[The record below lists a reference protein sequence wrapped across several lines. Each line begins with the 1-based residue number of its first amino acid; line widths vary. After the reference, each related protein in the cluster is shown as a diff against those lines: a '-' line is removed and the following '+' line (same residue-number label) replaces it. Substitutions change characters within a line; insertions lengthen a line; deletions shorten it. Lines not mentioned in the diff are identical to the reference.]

1 MNRAAEM
8 TEARRSM
15 MKRRRRSLTI
25 LIAGSVLGLLLALI
39 VGGALFALMAT
50 GFCLGLA
57 GYVYFLRTQ
66 ALHDRERRAWR
77 EERAADRVVHPHE
90 QILIE
95 EDFEEISETM
105 VRIDDDSID
114 LHNMDTIDLTGIYHE
129 DEYTDLRER
138 RAS

>member
-15 MKRRRRSLTI
+15 MKRRRRSLTT
-25 LIAGSVLGLLLALI
+25 LITGSVLGLLLALV
-39 VGGALFALMAT
+39 VGGALFALMAIA
-50 GFCLGLA
+50 FCLGLA

-90 QILIE
+90 QAYVE
-95 EDFEEISETM
+95 EEFEEISETM

-114 LHNMDTIDLTGIYHE
+114 LHNMDTIDLTGVYNE
-129 DEYTDLRER
+129 DEYADLRER